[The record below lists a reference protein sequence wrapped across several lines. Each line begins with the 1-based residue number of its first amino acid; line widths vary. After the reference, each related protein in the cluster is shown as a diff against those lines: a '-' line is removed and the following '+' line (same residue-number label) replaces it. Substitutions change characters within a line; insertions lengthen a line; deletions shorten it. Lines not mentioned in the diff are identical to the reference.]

1 MAKSKNF
8 IRPLRVLVDM
18 DGVMCD
24 FEYHMLSEFRKKYP
38 HEPFVAPDHRRTFYM
53 AEEYDK
59 LKPGLAVNKFITVKS
74 LAIHFVLILIAVSEY
89 NTVISFKLFRCYYI
103 TVSTRSHYCLEC

>member
-38 HEPFVAPDHRRTFYM
+38 QEPFVTPDDRRTFYM

-59 LKPGLAVNKFITVKS
+59 LKPGSAVNNFITFNS
-74 LAIHFVLILIAVSEY
+74 LAMF
-89 NTVISFKLFRCYYI
+89 F
-103 TVSTRSHYCLEC
+103 